1 MKKVFKELDVDF
13 IGGLGELTKDEEKEL
28 SLYFLSRKTTFE
40 RLKTKRSGRVQKP
53 KKEII

>member
-28 SLYFLSRKTTFE
+28 SLFFLSRKTTLE

-53 KKEII
+53 KKEFI